1 MKTMTFPLT
10 LAALALLPAQ
20 GRSQAVAPADRAP
33 LAALV
38 QEVRLLRQA
47 IEKQTAA
54 TVRSQLLAS
63 QLAVQHQRVVRAQDA
78 VDGAADAVEAA
89 ARKQDQLR
97 GSLDRLN
104 RVSGD
109 VIEEPRRSQLEREGE
124 TLRAQLRDQDR
135 TVSRLTTRHAE
146 AEKSLTT
153 EQRLYENLESSLS
166 DLDRQ
171 LQKPGP

>member
-1 MKTMTFPLT
+1 MKTIAVPLV
-10 LAALALLPAQ
+10 LAALALLPAPAR
-20 GRSQAVAPADRAP
+20 GQAPAPADRAT

-54 TVRSQLLAS
+54 AVRGQLLAS
-63 QLAVQHQRVVRAQDA
+63 QLAVQHQKVVRAQDA
-78 VDGAADAVEAA
+78 VDRAADAVDAA

-97 GSLDRLN
+97 GSLARLS
-104 RVSGD
+104 RVAAD

-124 TLRAQLRDQDR
+124 TLRRQLLDQDR
-135 TVSRLTTRHAE
+135 TVSRLTTRHSE

-153 EQRLYENLESSLS
+153 EQRLYDDLESSLS
-166 DLDRQ
+166 TLDRQ
-171 LQKPGP
+171 LQRSGS